1 MFKVAIA
8 LAAFIAG
15 ACSMV
20 FISGK
25 YVPIMIALAN
35 QPWHQAESGTEP
47 IIPSL
52 GTTRLGVFVSNAK
65 QSLDGLD
72 CENCSFSNVTLEY
85 SGGAFNL
92 KNSSFVGPVRVNFKG
107 AAANT
112 VAFLQLVQ
120 ALSISERPKQPAP
133 RKPMHKFAMVKE
145 TVTGDFEAPYL
156 SD

>member
-1 MFKVAIA
+1 MSKVAVA

-15 ACSMV
+15 ACSVV

-25 YVPIMIALAN
+25 YISIMSAMAN
-35 QPWHQAESGTEP
+35 QPWHQAESGTAP

-52 GTTRLGVFVSNAK
+52 GATRLGVFVSNGT

-92 KNSSFVGPVRVNFKG
+92 KNSSFAGPVRVKLEG

-120 ALSISERPKQPAP
+120 ALRISERAKQPAL
-133 RKPMHKFAMVKE
+133 RKPVQKLAIVTKK
-145 TVTGDFEAPYL
+145 VTGDFEAPYF